1 MITIIKKKTEG
12 NHNYNVYNI
21 IIIIVFRHC
30 LMQLEI
36 SYCKNSQCASVMLE
50 FVSASSSG
58 GL

>member
-36 SYCKNSQCASVMLE
+36 IVKIPSVHL
-50 FVSASSSG
+50 
-58 GL
+58 LC